1 MPSAVAAP
9 ASPRPSAVLNA
20 EIRGLCAG
28 RLVWSAEALA
38 ELARLRGEWAA
49 AVARGTELAA

>member
-1 MPSAVAAP
+1 MPTSTAAP
-9 ASPRPSAVLNA
+9 APARPAADLNA

-38 ELARLRGEWAA
+38 ELAQLRGEWAR
-49 AVARGTELAA
+49 AVARETGLAA

>member
-1 MPSAVAAP
+1 MPQQSVASASVRPAAD
-9 ASPRPSAVLNA
+9 LNA

-28 RLVWSAEALA
+28 RLVRSAEALA

-49 AVARGTELAA
+49 AVAREDPSGE